1 MEHESGAVSRAK
13 ARLIFSMLVFGTIGI
28 FVRYIP
34 LPSSV
39 IALTRGMI
47 GTVFLLIVT
56 FKRGPG
62 VSWKA
67 IGKNLFYLC
76 LSGAFI
82 GINWI
87 LLFES
92 YHYTTVATATLCY
105 YMAPVFVTLSA
116 PFVFKERLRKKKM
129 FCVAV
134 ALVGMIF
141 VSGIWHTGLSGTGE
155 LRGVFYGI
163 GAAVFYASVILLNKK
178 IRDISAY
185 DKTMTQLAAASVV
198 LLPYTI
204 LTERASV
211 MAVTPVVVIL
221 LAVVGILHTGIS
233 YTLYF
238 GSMKNLE
245 AQTIAIFSYID
256 PIMAVL
262 LSAVFL
268 REPLGVGGIVGAIL
282 VLGAALISE
291 LPENNGKQEERYEEN
306 I

>member
-1 MEHESGAVSRAK
+1 MGHETGAIRKAK
-13 ARLIFSMLVFGTIGI
+13 ASLIFSMLVFGTIGI

-39 IALTRGMI
+39 IALTRGVI
-47 GTVFLLIVT
+47 GTVFLIVVT
-56 FKRGPG
+56 LKRGPG
-62 VSWKA
+62 ISWKA
-67 IGKNLFYLC
+67 IRRNLLNLC

-92 YHYTTVATATLCY
+92 YRFTTVATATLCY
-105 YMAPVFVTLSA
+105 YMAPVFVTISA
-116 PFVFKERLRKKKM
+116 PFLFKERLTKKKM
-129 FCVAV
+129 LCIAG

-141 VSGIWHTGLSGTGE
+141 VSGIWNTGISGTGE
-155 LRGVFYGI
+155 LRGVLYGI

-185 DKTMTQLAAASVV
+185 DKTMMQLAAASIV
-198 LLPYTI
+198 LLPYTV
-204 LTERASV
+204 LTEKVSV
-211 MAVTPVVVIL
+211 LSLTPVAVIL

-238 GSMKNLE
+238 GSMKELE

-256 PIMAVL
+256 PIVAIL
-262 LSAVFL
+262 LSALFL
-268 REPLGVGGIVGAIL
+268 KEPLGIGGIAGAIM

-291 LPENNGKQEERYEEN
+291 LPDKSQDTGGKEG
-306 I
+306 

>member
-1 MEHESGAVSRAK
+1 MGHETGAIRKAK
-13 ARLIFSMLVFGTIGI
+13 ASLIFSMLVFGTIGI

-39 IALTRGMI
+39 IALTRGVI
-47 GTVFLLIVT
+47 GTVFLIVVT
-56 FKRGPG
+56 LKRGPG
-62 VSWKA
+62 ISWKA
-67 IGKNLFYLC
+67 IRRNLLNLC

-92 YHYTTVATATLCY
+92 YRFTTVATATLCY
-105 YMAPVFVTLSA
+105 YMAPVFVTISA
-116 PFVFKERLRKKKM
+116 PFLFKERLTKKKM
-129 FCVAV
+129 LCIAG

-141 VSGIWHTGLSGTGE
+141 VSGIWNTGISGTGE
-155 LRGVFYGI
+155 LRGVLYGI

-185 DKTMTQLAAASVV
+185 DKTMMQLAAASIV
-198 LLPYTI
+198 LLPYTV
-204 LTERASV
+204 LTEKVSV
-211 MAVTPVVVIL
+211 LSLTPVAVIL

-238 GSMKNLE
+238 GSMKELE

-256 PIMAVL
+256 PIVAIL
-262 LSAVFL
+262 LSALFL
-268 REPLGVGGIVGAIL
+268 KEPLGIGGIAGAIM

-291 LPENNGKQEERYEEN
+291 LPDKLQDTGGKEE
-306 I
+306 

>member
-1 MEHESGAVSRAK
+1 MGAIRKAK
-13 ARLIFSMLVFGTIGI
+13 ASLIFSMLVFGTIGI

-39 IALTRGMI
+39 IALTRGVI
-47 GTVFLLIVT
+47 GTVFLIVVT
-56 FKRGPG
+56 LKRGPG
-62 VSWKA
+62 ISWKA
-67 IGKNLFYLC
+67 IRRNLLNLC

-92 YHYTTVATATLCY
+92 YRFTTVATATLCY
-105 YMAPVFVTLSA
+105 YMAPVFVTISA
-116 PFVFKERLRKKKM
+116 PFLFKERLTKKKM
-129 FCVAV
+129 LCIAG

-141 VSGIWHTGLSGTGE
+141 VSGIWNTGISGTGE
-155 LRGVFYGI
+155 LRGVLYGI

-185 DKTMTQLAAASVV
+185 DKTMMQLAAASIV
-198 LLPYTI
+198 LLPYTV
-204 LTERASV
+204 LTEKVSV
-211 MAVTPVVVIL
+211 LSLTPVAVIL

-238 GSMKNLE
+238 GSMKELE

-256 PIMAVL
+256 PIVAIL
-262 LSAVFL
+262 LSALFL
-268 REPLGVGGIVGAIL
+268 KEPLGIGGIAGAIM

-291 LPENNGKQEERYEEN
+291 LPDKSQDTGGKEE
-306 I
+306 